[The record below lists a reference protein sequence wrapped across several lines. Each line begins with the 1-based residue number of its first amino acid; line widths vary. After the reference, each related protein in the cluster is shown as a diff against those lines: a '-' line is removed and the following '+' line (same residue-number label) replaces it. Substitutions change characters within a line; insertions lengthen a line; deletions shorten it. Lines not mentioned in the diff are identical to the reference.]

1 MLLDEGQALL
11 VKLAGDA
18 GDGRGLLLHGV
29 EIAHEIPHAHGH
41 HGHGRQRADDLEQ
54 HAGIDARSGGVF
66 LLGKVGKHVL
76 AALLRG
82 VAAFGGGVF
91 LRAVDLAPPA
101 ALAALGGFQALDV
114 FGHIAADAG
123 AAVRGDGAGAQL
135 GKVEIIDAAAF
146 ALVKHLAHQRVFLH
160 GARLLGVFLFFAVHG
175 AADVAADLLRHGR
188 ALVYGAIGRAG
199 VVVGV
204 GLHLLVFAGISGAG
218 IGQRVLRSVRFRGD
232 ARLRG
237 CIGNAFKAARADD
250 LPAGADLD
258 ARLQRFSTFGA
269 KHWVPSLP
277 PHISMAYLLYLT

>member
-1 MLLDEGQALL
+1 MRGAAPTMDDGKVKITVSYEDENGE
-11 VKLAGDA
+11 VST
-18 GDGRGLLLHGV
+18 V
-29 EIAHEIPHAHGH
+29 EKEMTLFVTEEIPMDYGDMDV
-41 HGHGRQRADDLEQ
+41 GNMTDVEADQ
-54 HAGIDARSGGVF
+54 GFFASHRTGV
-66 LLGKVGKHVL
+66 LL
-76 AALLRG
+76 AA
-82 VAAFGGGVF
+82 AAAAAAATTGGLELF
-91 LRAVDLAPPA
+91 HIFA
-101 ALAALGGFQALDV
+101 
-114 FGHIAADAG
+114 HIAADAG

-135 GKVEIIDAAAF
+135 GKVEIVDAAAF
-146 ALVKHLAHQRVFLH
+146 ALVEHLAHQRVFLH
-160 GARLLGVFLFFAVHG
+160 GTRLLGVFLFFAAHG
-175 AADVAADLLRHGR
+175 AAHVAADLLRHGR
-188 ALVYGAIGRAG
+188 ALVYGAIGRTG